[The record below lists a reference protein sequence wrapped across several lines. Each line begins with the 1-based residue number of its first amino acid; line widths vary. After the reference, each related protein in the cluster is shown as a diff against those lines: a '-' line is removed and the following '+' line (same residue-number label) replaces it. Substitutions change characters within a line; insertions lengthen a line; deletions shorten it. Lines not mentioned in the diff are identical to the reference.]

1 MRESERVEME
11 KREGGRRGGAW
22 EYGLGCGAELALMVV
37 GYWILPLDWYA
48 GMWAMAIV
56 LALPMGV
63 ARLAW
68 RDAFESHGWWI
79 WGAFWALCLVAGVVL
94 AEKTG
99 EETTGEAGG
108 EEGGVA
114 TVVEAGGP
122 DGGEAAG
129 GGGDVEAADGEEDD
143 AEGGETGE
151 GDEEKTAA
159 EGGVDEA
166 LLAEALAELDGLTGL
181 GPVKE
186 EVRKWT
192 SYARV
197 AKRREAEGLATAELS
212 YHCVFTGNPGTGKTT
227 VARILGKIYK
237 GLGLLKRGH
246 LVETDRSGLV
256 AGYTGQTALKTNERI
271 DEALDGVLF
280 IDEAYALA
288 PESEDS
294 YGQEAIAT
302 LLKRMEDERGRLAVI
317 VAGYPEEMNRFL
329 EANPGMKSRFNRY
342 IEFPDYGAEEL
353 AEIFR
358 RTAAKNDYRLSEG
371 AERRL
376 EDIVAG
382 WMAHRD
388 RTFGNARAVRNLFEK
403 SVERQAVRLAEG
415 GIEEAGREA
424 LETLTE
430 EDLGE

>member
-1 MRESERVEME
+1 MNESAA
-11 KREGGRRGGAW
+11 RGVGCLGMVAVWLSLAW
-22 EYGLGCGAELALMVV
+22 LLPTDMFAGIMALA
-37 GYWILPLDWYA
+37 ILLS
-48 GMWAMAIV
+48 I
-56 LALPMGV
+56 PMGF
-63 ARLAW
+63 ARWVL
-68 RDAFESHGWWI
+68 RDLFEDYGWWI
-79 WGAFWALCLVAGVVL
+79 WGAFWVVCLVFGPLVGRL
-94 AEKTG
+94 AEEEKSGG
-99 EETTGEAGG
+99 EGGGEPGTVVVVDGG
-108 EEGGVA
+108 EEG
-114 TVVEAGGP
+114 AG
-122 DGGEAAG
+122 DGEAAEGDGEAEGDDTGGDG
-129 GGGDVEAADGEEDD
+129 GGEN
-143 AEGGETGE
+143 EGGEE
-151 GDEEKTAA
+151 AS
-159 EGGVDEA
+159 GGVDEA
-166 LLAEALAELDGLTGL
+166 LLSEALAELDGLTGL

-197 AKRREAEGLATAELS
+197 AKRRKAEGLATAELS

-227 VARILGKIYK
+227 VARILAKIYK
-237 GLGLLKRGH
+237 ALGLLEKGH

-256 AGYTGQTALKTNERI
+256 AGYTGQTAIKTNERI

-288 PESEDS
+288 PESDDA

-317 VAGYPEEMNRFL
+317 VAGYPEEMGRFL
-329 EANPGMKSRFNRY
+329 DANPGLRSRFNRY
-342 IEFPDYGAEEL
+342 IQFPDYGAEEL

-376 EDIVAG
+376 EEIVEG

-415 GIEEAGREA
+415 GVEEAGREV

-430 EDLGE
+430 EDIGE

>member
-1 MRESERVEME
+1 MNETAAR
-11 KREGGRRGGAW
+11 
-22 EYGLGCGAELALMVV
+22 GLGCLGMVAALALLA
-37 GYWILPLDWYA
+37 WLLPTDMFA
-48 GMWAMAIV
+48 GIMA
-56 LALPMGV
+56 LAIFLSIPMGI
-63 ARLAW
+63 ARWVL
-68 RDAFESHGWWI
+68 RDLFEDYGGWI
-79 WGAFWALCLVAGVVL
+79 WGAFWAVCLVFGPMLPRWMDEGAEGGDEPVAAGVV
-94 AEKTG
+94 ADGGDEG
-99 EETTGEAGG
+99 EENE
-108 EEGGVA
+108 
-114 TVVEAGGP
+114 
-122 DGGEAAG
+122 
-129 GGGDVEAADGEEDD
+129 DGE
-143 AEGGETGE
+143 
-151 GDEEKTAA
+151 

-181 GPVKE
+181 EAVKE

-192 SYARV
+192 SYAQV

-227 VARILGKIYK
+227 VARILAKIYK
-237 GLGLLKRGH
+237 GLGLLKKGH

-288 PESEDS
+288 PESDDA

-317 VAGYPEEMNRFL
+317 VAGYPEEMRRFL
-329 EANPGMKSRFNRY
+329 DANPGMRSRFNRY
-342 IEFPDYGAEEL
+342 IEFPDYSAAEL

-358 RTAAKNDYRLSEG
+358 RTAAKNDYRLTEG

-376 EDIVAG
+376 EA
-382 WMAHRD
+382 ALEERTRRRD
-388 RTFGNARAVRNLFEK
+388 RTFGNAREVRNWFEK
-403 SVERQAVRLAEG
+403 AVERQAVRLAESG
-415 GIEEAGREA
+415 LEGADRET

-430 EDLGE
+430 GDLGLEPE

>member
-1 MRESERVEME
+1 MNETAAR
-11 KREGGRRGGAW
+11 
-22 EYGLGCGAELALMVV
+22 GLGCLGMAAALALLA
-37 GYWILPLDWYA
+37 WLLPTDMFA
-48 GMWAMAIV
+48 GIMA
-56 LALPMGV
+56 LAIFLSIPMGI
-63 ARLAW
+63 ARWVL
-68 RDAFESHGWWI
+68 RDLFEDYGWWI
-79 WGAFWALCLVAGVVL
+79 WGAFWAVCLVFGPMLPRWMDEGAEGGDEPVAAGVV
-94 AEKTG
+94 AD
-99 EETTGEAGG
+99 GG
-108 EEGGVA
+108 EEG
-114 TVVEAGGP
+114 AG
-122 DGGEAAG
+122 DGEALAG
-129 GGGDVEAADGEEDD
+129 AGEADEEKGGAEGDDGGGDEGEENEDGE
-143 AEGGETGE
+143 
-151 GDEEKTAA
+151 

-181 GPVKE
+181 EAVKE

-192 SYARV
+192 SYAQV

-227 VARILGKIYK
+227 VARILAKIYK
-237 GLGLLKRGH
+237 GLGLLKKGH

-288 PESEDS
+288 PESGDA

-317 VAGYPEEMNRFL
+317 VAGYPEEMRRFL
-329 EANPGMKSRFNRY
+329 DANPGMRSRFNRY
-342 IEFPDYGAEEL
+342 IEFPDYSAAEL

-358 RTAAKNDYRLSEG
+358 RTAAKNDYRLTEG

-376 EDIVAG
+376 EEALEERTRR
-382 WMAHRD
+382 RD
-388 RTFGNARAVRNLFEK
+388 RTFGNAREVRNWFEK
-403 SVERQAVRLAEG
+403 AVERQAVRLAESG
-415 GIEEAGREA
+415 LDGADRET

-430 EDLGE
+430 GDLGLE